1 MKKSQRLPK
10 NLWQRIKEM
19 FSNEPV
25 LIGIDENG
33 EPMYS
38 SKLHDTMLGIY
49 VVVVIILVL
58 VYSWKQYANN

>member
-1 MKKSQRLPK
+1 
-10 NLWQRIKEM
+10 M

-38 SKLHDTMLGIY
+38 SRLHDTMLGIY
-49 VVVVIILVL
+49 VVVVIVLVL
-58 VYSWKQYANN
+58 VYSWKQYYL

>member
-1 MKKSQRLPK
+1 MKKSQRLLQ

-38 SKLHDTMLGIY
+38 SRLHDTMLGIY
-49 VVVVIILVL
+49 VIVVIVLVI
-58 VYSWKQYANN
+58 VYSWKQYYL

>member
-1 MKKSQRLPK
+1 MKKSQRLPQ

-38 SKLHDTMLGIY
+38 SRLHDTMLGIY
-49 VVVVIILVL
+49 VVVVIVLVI